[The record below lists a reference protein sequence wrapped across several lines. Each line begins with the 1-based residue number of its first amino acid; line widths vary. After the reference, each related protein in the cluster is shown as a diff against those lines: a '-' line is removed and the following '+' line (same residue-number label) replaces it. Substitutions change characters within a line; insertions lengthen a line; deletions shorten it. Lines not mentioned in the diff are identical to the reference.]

1 MQEACVRGLVG
12 ADNALSW
19 SEKNSWWFVSC
30 MKCRRSTLRCRP
42 RTRTTRQ
49 LTPCNGVP
57 FRESMTQRSTR
68 RFTSL
73 LLARL
78 LAAASVLAFAPVA
91 SAQESDLDAGI
102 EDEDAGAAAPQSR
115 GASRDESLL
124 MAAKP
129 AIVLP
134 PAAPAPRIAPIV
146 DEPAPARPE
155 KPVEAEDRPAVL
167 SKTILGL
174 LGLIILAYLGAH
186 SRVIALERRLGIA
199 QVITSGFPFIVVGWF
214 ARTSQVGLLTDEL
227 LTQLNPLLRVG
238 LGYIGFAAGVRFGT
252 RLPQGLP
259 ALRAVVAVT
268 TAPFALVAL
277 LSGLVLLL
285 MTGDVSSAAL
295 HDPVFVRDALILGT
309 AGAMTAPS
317 SVQIFRADDPDG
329 AVKRVLGFEEVAGI
343 VGLAII
349 AAYFRPQLGVSWQLP
364 GTAWLLLTIGL
375 GAALGVMAYVV
386 LKRPQRGPEFVL
398 LSLGLIGFSA
408 GTAGYLRL
416 SPIVVAFIAGTC
428 LALLPE
434 ASRMQLREALR
445 RLERPVY
452 MLSLIVI
459 GALWQ
464 VGDWRGWVLVPVFT
478 ISRLLGKRL
487 GLNIAL
493 RASHLQL
500 GSDQKLAMTMAPIGR
515 LAIAIV
521 VNAQLLYP
529 GGSISPIVAAVIV
542 GGMLTEVVVQ
552 LASRHAA
559 LEEPYLRGGQ

>member
-1 MQEACVRGLVG
+1 
-12 ADNALSW
+12 
-19 SEKNSWWFVSC
+19 
-30 MKCRRSTLRCRP
+30 
-42 RTRTTRQ
+42 
-49 LTPCNGVP
+49 
-57 FRESMTQRSTR
+57 MTQRSMTR
-68 RFTSL
+68 HTSL
-73 LLARL
+73 HVATL
-78 LAAASVLAFAPVA
+78 LAAAGALGLAPVA
-91 SAQESDLDAGI
+91 ASQEADLDAGI
-102 EDEDAGAAAPQSR
+102 VDDDAGVADPRSRAATEDGSKLPV
-115 GASRDESLL
+115 
-124 MAAKP
+124 AAKP

-134 PAAPAPRIAPIV
+134 PAAPAPRLAPIV
-146 DEPAPARPE
+146 DEPASLRLE
-155 KPVEAEDRPAVL
+155 KPVAAGDRPAVL

-174 LGLIILAYLGAH
+174 LGLIILAYLGGH
-186 SRVIALERRLGIA
+186 SRVIALERKLGIA
-199 QVITSGFPFIVVGWF
+199 QVITSGFPFIVLGWF
-214 ARTSQVGLLTDEL
+214 ARTPQIGLLTDEL

-252 RLPQGLP
+252 RLQKGLP

-309 AGAMTAPS
+309 AGAMTAPT

-364 GTAWLLLTIGL
+364 GTAWVLLTIGL

-386 LKRPQRGPEFVL
+386 LNRPQRGPEFVL

-416 SPIVVAFIAGTC
+416 SPIVIAFIAGTC

-452 MLSLIVI
+452 LLSLIVI

-464 VGDWRGWVLVPVFT
+464 VGDWRGWALVPVFT
-478 ISRLLGKRL
+478 VSRLLGKRL
-487 GLNIAL
+487 GLTIAL
-493 RASHLQL
+493 RASHLRL
-500 GSDQKLAMTMAPIGR
+500 DPDQKLAMTMAPIGR

-552 LASRHAA
+552 LASRQVV
-559 LEEPYLRGGQ
+559 LDGPYLRGGQ